1 MGKRVA
7 TLIVGALAGLLAA
20 SAAWAGDSEVNRLSL
35 KGVQAVRVV
44 VEMREPDEDWQ
55 GPTRAQAQT
64 DVEGR
69 LRQAGITTTT
79 QRGTPYLYVN
89 VEAVKHADLPV
100 YGYIIDVELRQ
111 AARVMRNP
119 DIVVFAD
126 TWSLHSI
133 GAVTAADL
141 AAHLRVK
148 LATHVDLFI
157 DAYLA
162 MNPRR

>member
-1 MGKRVA
+1 MGKTA
-7 TLIVGALAGLLAA
+7 TSLIVGAFAGLLGA
-20 SAAWAGDSEVNRLSL
+20 STAGAGDSEVNRLSL
-35 KGVQAVRVV
+35 KGIQAVRVV
-44 VEMREPDEDWQ
+44 VEMREPDEDRQ
-55 GPTRAQAQT
+55 GPTGAQVRT

-69 LRQAGITTTT
+69 LRQAGITITT
-79 QRGTPYLYVN
+79 QRGAPYLYVN

-100 YGYIIDVELRQ
+100 FGYIIDVELRQ
-111 AARVMRNP
+111 AARVVSNP
-119 DIVVFAD
+119 NIVVFAD
-126 TWSLHSI
+126 TWSIHSI

-162 MNPRR
+162 MNLRR